1 MPPSSGRVLR
11 LEPRLT
17 KRGAHLR
24 DGGLLVVELEQ
35 SRRVVLDVRHDGNGL
50 ARGWRLDSQRDRT
63 RSTLR
68 ASPQLAPVA
77 AAQGDVL
84 RQRKEQSVEHVGLA
98 HAVGANLRA
107 STIRSAGRLRAGGGG
122 ERADTSTLSPRLNWS
137 VVSSEN
143 ERKFCMRTSVIGM
156 APGRFATAARSACT
170 PASPAR
176 EEVRGPRSRSRTRRY
191 RVQLTLSLL
200 TACLTRIY

>member
-24 DGGLLVVELEQ
+24 HGGLLVVELEH

-107 STIRSAGRLRAGGGG
+107 PTIRSAGCHQAGGGG

-156 APGRFATAARSACT
+156 APGRFASL
-170 PASPAR
+170 
-176 EEVRGPRSRSRTRRY
+176 GG
-191 RVQLTLSLL
+191 QLAVGLADRLAGGRKCADT
-200 TACLTRIY
+200 

>member
-107 STIRSAGRLRAGGGG
+107 PTIRSAGQHRAGGGV
-122 ERADTSTLSPRLNWS
+122 ERA
-137 VVSSEN
+137 
-143 ERKFCMRTSVIGM
+143 
-156 APGRFATAARSACT
+156 
-170 PASPAR
+170 
-176 EEVRGPRSRSRTRRY
+176 
-191 RVQLTLSLL
+191 
-200 TACLTRIY
+200 